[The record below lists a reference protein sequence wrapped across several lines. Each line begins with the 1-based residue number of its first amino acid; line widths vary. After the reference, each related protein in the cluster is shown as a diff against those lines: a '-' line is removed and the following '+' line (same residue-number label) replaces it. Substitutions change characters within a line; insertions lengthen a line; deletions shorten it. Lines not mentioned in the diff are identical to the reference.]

1 MSINENMI
9 VIYVPESLVPGLR
22 ELTGPVLF
30 DMDKLR
36 VDSGFALAPDEFV
49 TSLRMLAEAELM
61 SGYQKNSITII
72 PEGLNTLTESK
83 LRQPEYAMAH
93 KTEVTYSRRP
103 VQGGAFVRA
112 GGTV

>member
-61 SGYQKNSITII
+61 SGYQKNSIAII
-72 PEGLNTLTESK
+72 PEGLNTLTE
-83 LRQPEYAMAH
+83 
-93 KTEVTYSRRP
+93 
-103 VQGGAFVRA
+103 
-112 GGTV
+112 